1 VDINGRINRLCRDID
16 GRIWTTQVSKPL
28 GQVTIEAQG
37 YYEVDT
43 DLKELMPKDFERLD
57 DG

>member
-1 VDINGRINRLCRDID
+1 MFLDISGYVWMIRVDINGRINRICMDID

-28 GQVTIEAQG
+28 G

-43 DLKELMPKDFERLD
+43 D
-57 DG
+57 